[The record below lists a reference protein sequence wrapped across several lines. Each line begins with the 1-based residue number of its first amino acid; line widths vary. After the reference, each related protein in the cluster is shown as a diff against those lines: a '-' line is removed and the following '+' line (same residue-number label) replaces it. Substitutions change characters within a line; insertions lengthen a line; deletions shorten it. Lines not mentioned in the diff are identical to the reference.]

1 MLQRDSCLPFLQE
14 WTGWTAKGK
23 QGNWCAGR
31 ASAARGDV
39 SAESQPSVLTLMGA
53 SQVVGSQWAW
63 VGEQVRKVL
72 IEQVSLGLED
82 RSLGSLIV

>member
-1 MLQRDSCLPFLQE
+1 M
-14 WTGWTAKGK
+14 
-23 QGNWCAGR
+23 
-31 ASAARGDV
+31 
-39 SAESQPSVLTLMGA
+39 LTLMGA

-63 VGEQVRKVL
+63 VGEQVRKAL